1 MNYTTVKPFIKWAG
15 GKSQLLNEIRAKYP
29 ETIDKYCEPFVGG
42 GAVLLD
48 VLANCHP
55 KEVLI
60 NDINAELIGT
70 YKQIRDNID
79 DVVAFLAELQDRFWE
94 KDDVARKEMYM
105 AKRERFNQL
114 ISANSTGV
122 ETAVLFI
129 FLNKTCFNG
138 LYRVNGKGAFNVP
151 IGSYK
156 KPPICDEENL
166 RKISSLLKNVTV
178 QFGDYSKCKS
188 FIDCQTFVYIDPPYR
203 PLTATSSFT
212 SYTENGFGDKEQIEL
227 GKFVDEMKATAFLMT
242 CIQAIRLCAFLP
254 SQ

>member
-1 MNYTTVKPFIKWAG
+1 MNYKTVKPFIKWAG

-114 ISANSTGV
+114 ISVNSTDV

-129 FLNKTCFNG
+129 FLNKACFNG
-138 LYRVNGKGAFNVP
+138 LYRVNGKGAAVCRLVGVNV
-151 IGSYK
+151 SY
-156 KPPICDEENL
+156 
-166 RKISSLLKNVTV
+166 
-178 QFGDYSKCKS
+178 
-188 FIDCQTFVYIDPPYR
+188 PYGI
-203 PLTATSSFT
+203 F
-212 SYTENGFGDKEQIEL
+212 
-227 GKFVDEMKATAFLMT
+227 
-242 CIQAIRLCAFLP
+242 
-254 SQ
+254 